1 MRWHTSHG
9 RTDLWSGEG
18 RNFRAWL
25 TSRSRNRRTKI
36 TRHMGLALLVAVIA
50 VMLITVT
57 PSCGMARWRTTP
69 GACWQTGRHML
80 VARVKA
86 NMDAT
91 KGFPAA
97 TVRTDR

>member
-1 MRWHTSHG
+1 MRWRTSHG

-36 TRHMGLALLVAVIA
+36 TRDMGLALLVAVIA

-57 PSCGMARWRTTP
+57 PSCGHGSLADHARRLLADRLAHAR
-69 GACWQTGRHML
+69 GQGQSEHGRDQGIPRGHC
-80 VARVKA
+80 
-86 NMDAT
+86 
-91 KGFPAA
+91 
-97 TVRTDR
+97 